1 MPYELEYKKVH
12 NTLSRQKYSNAFGYK
27 KGQIINRVE
36 WDSSI
41 ASGAGGFLLPCPIVD
56 NETRQYVLYN
66 QSNSSIIIS
75 FEGWWPQDSHGQCVT
90 AESTTSTTI
99 PGQSSIIIEIPNQKY
114 FFFNGGWVCPT
125 HIRLFTE
132 DYSDLVIWPT
142 SDGIY
147 GEIDENDILVTE
159 NSKDPSFILSWKEDD
174 DIESVQSFLN
184 ESNIQHSG
192 NILNIQTP
200 SYDSIVGILNDYNL
214 DLVLIP
220 YCLKIEGQARLLRS
234 ITNTRN
240 SRQFSLYGDYRE
252 SQWQPMSVYIEP
264 IILNAETFNY
274 QEGIEQDMWTIP
286 QISLPAL
293 SSERRNLF
301 TRHPTNRNNISYGL
315 QDAKY
320 LLAVC
325 AGAGYKEGEN
335 KGNTTIG
342 LRLGVRLK
350 DANNQ
355 EYKNATY
362 NISKIGNQLLSI
374 SIDRKP
380 LKRIDNQDSIINWDE
395 EE

>member
-41 ASGAGGFLLPCPIVD
+41 ASGFGGFLLQCPIID
-56 NETRQYVLYN
+56 NETHQYVLYN
-66 QSNSSIIIS
+66 QSNSSITVA
-75 FEGWWPQDSHGQCVT
+75 FAGWSQDFQGQCIT
-90 AESTTSTTI
+90 AESTTI

-114 FFFNGGWVCPT
+114 FFFNGEWVCPT
-125 HIRLFTE
+125 HIWLATI
-132 DYSDLVIWPT
+132 DYSYLVVWPT

-159 NSKDPSFILSWKEDD
+159 NFKDSVILSWKEDD
-174 DIESVQSFLN
+174 DIESVQIFLN
-184 ESNIQHSG
+184 ESTIQYSENE

-200 SYDSIVGILNDYNL
+200 SYNGIENILTAYGL

-274 QEGIEQDMWTIP
+274 QEGTGQDTWTIP

-301 TRHPTNRNNISYGL
+301 TRHPTNRNNTSYGL
-315 QDAKY
+315 KDAQY

-325 AGAGYKEGEN
+325 AGTGYKEGEN
-335 KGNTTIG
+335 RGSTTIG

-350 DANNQ
+350 DPGNQ
-355 EYKNATY
+355 IYKNATY
-362 NISKIGNQLLSI
+362 NISKIGNRLLSI
-374 SIDRKP
+374 SINRKP
-380 LKRIDNQDSIINWDE
+380 LKRIDNQDSIINWD
-395 EE
+395 

>member
-12 NTLSRQKYSNAFGYK
+12 NTLSRQKYSSAFGYR
-27 KGQIINRVE
+27 KGQIISRVE
-36 WDSSI
+36 WKSSI
-41 ASGAGGFLLPCPIVD
+41 VSTFGGFLLPCPIVD
-56 NETRQYVLYN
+56 NETHQYVLYN
-66 QSNSSIIIS
+66 QSNSSITIA
-75 FEGWWPQDSHGQCVT
+75 FVGWTQDVQWNCVT
-90 AESTTSTTI
+90 AESIII
-99 PGQSSIIIEIPNQKY
+99 PGQSSVIIEIPNQKN
-114 FFFNGGWVCPT
+114 FFFNTEWVRPT
-125 HIRLFTE
+125 HIGVVA
-132 DYSDLVIWPT
+132 SPDLVIWPT
-142 SDGIY
+142 ADGIY
-147 GEIDENDILVTE
+147 GEIDDNDILVTE
-159 NSKDPSFILSWKEDD
+159 NSKNPDILSWKEDT
-174 DIESVQSFLN
+174 DIENVQNFLN
-184 ESNIQHSG
+184 ESTIQYSYSS
-192 NILNIQTP
+192 NILNIQTL
-200 SYDSIVGILNDYNL
+200 SYDSIKNTLATYGL

-220 YCLKIEGQARLLRS
+220 YCLKIEGQARVLRS

-264 IILNAETFNY
+264 IILNTETFNY
-274 QEGIEQDMWTIP
+274 QEGTGQDMWTIP
-286 QISLPAL
+286 QISLPTL

-301 TRHPTNRNNISYGL
+301 TRHLTNRHNTSYGL

-325 AGAGYKEGEN
+325 AGAGYKDGGDR
-335 KGNTTIG
+335 GNTTIG

-350 DANNQ
+350 DPNNQ

-362 NISKIGNQLLSI
+362 NISKIGNQLLDI